1 MPALKSYVGPGAWA
15 LGPMSEPYVLPRARG
30 GALGPMPDPGRG
42 LWFYVGPGRDPNQN
56 PKPIAKLGGAS
67 WTLGAQGGMRSSGCH
82 RGCYLGVG

>member
-42 LWFYVGPGRDPNQN
+42 LWFYVGPGQLYPGPSTSENQITVRFVAFSKRMR
-56 PKPIAKLGGAS
+56 KPHEALCES
-67 WTLGAQGGMRSSGCH
+67 C
-82 RGCYLGVG
+82 C